1 MAGTRQI
8 LQRREAAEN
17 IGKVTHTMETV
28 SAVRYR
34 QYYRRWVESLE
45 FYDALA
51 QLAYL
56 MVAAEQTI
64 EHPLML
70 ANKSDCQAVIVT
82 GSNRGLC
89 GAYNSNLIKLLEV
102 HRKMAGRFGKRLKV
116 YAQGNKILGHLAA
129 RGIETERVY
138 HEFDEMPTSDQVRDM
153 ADDFIAQYRQGAIG
167 RLSVV
172 YTRFF
177 SPANQKAQTLTILP
191 VSDLIDDLTTR
202 ATVIWPWELGFED
215 FLLSPSARE
224 LFDGLAT
231 MIIRTALSGCFLDAA
246 LSEHLQR
253 VIAMRSAT
261 DNAGDMIRDL
271 TKHYNRA
278 RQGRITEELL
288 DIIGGVEA
296 MQ

>member
-1 MAGTRQI
+1 MAATRQI

-34 QYYRRWVESLE
+34 QYYRRWVEGAD

-51 QLAYL
+51 ELAYL
-56 MVAAEQTI
+56 MVAAERTI

-89 GAYNSNLIKLLEV
+89 GAYNSNVLKLLDV
-102 HRKMAGRFGKRLKV
+102 HRKMAARFGKTLKV
-116 YAQGNKILGHLAA
+116 YAHGSKIIGHLAA
-129 RGIETERVY
+129 RGVKVEKIY
-138 HEFDEMPTSDQVRDM
+138 DEFDEVPTVAQVRDV
-153 ADDFIAQYRQGAIG
+153 ADDFAAQYRKGAIG
-167 RLSVV
+167 RLSLV

-177 SPANQKAQTLTILP
+177 SPANQKAQTLTVLP
-191 VSDLIDDLTTR
+191 VSELIDDLTTR
-202 ATVIWPWELGFED
+202 ATVIWPYELAFED
-215 FLLSPSARE
+215 FLLSPSAPE
-224 LFDGLAT
+224 LFDGLAN
-231 MIIRTALSGCFLDAA
+231 MIIRTAISGCFLDAA

-261 DNAGDMIRDL
+261 DNAGEMIRDL
-271 TKHYNRA
+271 TKQYNRA
-278 RQGRITEELL
+278 RQSQITEELL
-288 DIIGGVEA
+288 DIIGGAEA
-296 MQ
+296 MH

>member
-8 LQRREAAEN
+8 LQRRQAAEN

-34 QYYRRWVESLE
+34 QYYRRWVQGLD

-51 QLAYL
+51 ELAYL

-70 ANKSDCQAVIVT
+70 TNRSDCQAVIVT

-89 GAYNSNLIKLLEV
+89 GAYNSNVMKLLEV
-102 HRKMAGRFGKRLKV
+102 HRKMASRFGRRLKI
-116 YAQGNKILGHLAA
+116 YAHGNKILSSLAA
-129 RGIETERVY
+129 RNIDIERALSDFE
-138 HEFDEMPTSDQVRDM
+138 EMPTVAQVRDI
-153 ADDFIAQYRQGAIG
+153 AEDFIAQYRRGEIS
-167 RLSVV
+167 RLSIV

-191 VSDLIDDLTTR
+191 VSELIDDLTTR
-202 ATVIWPWELGFED
+202 ATVIWPWELAFED
-215 FLLSPSARE
+215 FLLRPSDPE
-224 LFDGLAT
+224 LFDSLAV
-231 MIIRTALSGCFLDAA
+231 MIVRTAITGCFLDAA

-261 DNAGDMIRDL
+261 DNAGEMIREL
-271 TKHYNRA
+271 TRQYNRA
-278 RQGRITEELL
+278 RQGQITEELL

-296 MQ
+296 MR

>member
-1 MAGTRQI
+1 MAATRQI
-8 LQRREAAEN
+8 LQRRAAAEN

-34 QYYRRWVESLE
+34 QYYRRWAEGAD

-51 QLAYL
+51 ELAYL

-89 GAYNSNLIKLLEV
+89 GAYNSNVLRLLQI
-102 HRKMAGRFGKRLKV
+102 HRNMAARFGKALKI
-116 YAQGNKILGHLAA
+116 YAHGEKIVAHMAA
-129 RGIETERVY
+129 RGIGVEKIY
-138 HEFDEMPTSDQVRDM
+138 DEFEEVPAVEQVRGM
-153 ADDFIAQYRQGAIG
+153 AEDFIAQYRRGAIG

-177 SPANQKAQTLTILP
+177 SPANQKAQTLTVLP
-191 VSDLIDDLTTR
+191 VSELIDDLTTR
-202 ATVIWPWELGFED
+202 AKVIWPWELAFED
-215 FLLSPSARE
+215 FLLSPSAPE

-261 DNAGDMIRDL
+261 DNAGEMIQDL
-271 TKHYNRA
+271 TRQYNRA
-278 RQGRITEELL
+278 RQGQITEELL

-296 MQ
+296 MH